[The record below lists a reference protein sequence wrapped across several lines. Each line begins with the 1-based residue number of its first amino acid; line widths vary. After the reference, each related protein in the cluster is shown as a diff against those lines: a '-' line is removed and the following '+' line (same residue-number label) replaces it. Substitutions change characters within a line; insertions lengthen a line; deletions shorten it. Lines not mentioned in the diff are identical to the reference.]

1 MGCNFVESML
11 ETFRLF
17 IRIKIMESSRV
28 VTKSFKQYEFK
39 HLIERPA
46 NVEIGIIKICED
58 GNGRVY
64 LGVSSTFGDTL
75 SSSLLYFDEQ
85 ENKVKKFLTPDS
97 IKIQN
102 VFNLINDKNGNVYI
116 YSYTGFFK
124 IDTDRKISR
133 VLAPIKELENNNYSK
148 FSRKS
153 SELHQ
158 RALLVSYYF
167 FCVKLDQR

>member
-1 MGCNFVESML
+1 M
-11 ETFRLF
+11 
-17 IRIKIMESSRV
+17 
-28 VTKSFKQYEFK
+28 
-39 HLIERPA
+39 IERPV

-58 GNGRVY
+58 DKGRVY
-64 LGVSSTFGDTL
+64 LGVSSMFGDTL

-85 ENKVKKFLTPDS
+85 ENKVKKFPLTPDS

-133 VLAPIKELENNNYSK
+133 VLAPIKELENSNEYVAD
-148 FSRKS
+148 FSCDKDAHIWLITNKSRLIDFDPTNRK
-153 SELHQ
+153 
-158 RALLVSYYF
+158 V
-167 FCVKLDQR
+167 